1 MPSAAKGA
9 VLIMSEKKTS
19 GIKNFFE
26 EFKAFAMRGNV
37 LDMAV
42 GVVVGSA
49 FTAIVNSLVND
60 IISPIIGLFFNA
72 DFSDVVIQ
80 IGDVGIGVG
89 AFLNAIINFLIVAF
103 VLFLTIKAINM
114 LHKKPVESRRS
125 PPPRNAP
132 TARARSLSR
141 LSAAPTALRS
151 SRASPKQSCNFP
163 CFLPGVSALWTPPGL
178 FCALFSRSRKE
189 NQNFFEK
196 SIAFSGESWYYIRVV
211 TTQQNMDG

>member
-103 VLFLTIKAINM
+103 VLFVTIKAIKAAGHMPTHIYNAFTV
-114 LHKKPVESRRS
+114 LNNTAGLLGLEITGIRDKK
-125 PPPRNAP
+125 
-132 TARARSLSR
+132 T
-141 LSAAPTALRS
+141 
-151 SRASPKQSCNFP
+151 K
-163 CFLPGVSALWTPPGL
+163 
-178 FCALFSRSRKE
+178 KE
-189 NQNFFEK
+189 WK
-196 SIAFSGESWYYIRVV
+196 RG
-211 TTQQNMDG
+211 G

>member
-9 VLIMSEKKTS
+9 VLIMPEKKAS

-72 DFSDVVIQ
+72 DFSDVVIP

-89 AFLNAIINFLIVAF
+89 AFLNAIINFLIVAWVVF
-103 VLFLTIKAINM
+103 MIVKAFNKMKDGTAKLPFMKNAKGEEVIE
-114 LHKKPVESRRS
+114 H
-125 PPPRNAP
+125 AP
-132 TARARSLSR
+132 TCPFCLEEINVGATRCPHCTAELP
-141 LSAAPTALRS
+141 APAEVTI
-151 SRASPKQSCNFP
+151 
-163 CFLPGVSALWTPPGL
+163 
-178 FCALFSRSRKE
+178 E
-189 NQNFFEK
+189 
-196 SIAFSGESWYYIRVV
+196 VV
-211 TTQQNMDG
+211 KK

>member
-1 MPSAAKGA
+1 MPFAAKGA
-9 VLIMSEKKTS
+9 VVIMSEKKTS
-19 GIKNFFE
+19 GIKKFFD

-89 AFLNAIINFLIVAF
+89 SFLNAVINFLIVAF
-103 VLFLTIKAINM
+103 VLFVTIKAINM
-114 LHKKPVESRRS
+114 LHKKPVAVSYTHLTL
-125 PPPRNAP
+125 P
-132 TARARSLSR
+132 T
-141 LSAAPTALRS
+141 
-151 SRASPKQSCNFP
+151 
-163 CFLPGVSALWTPPGL
+163 
-178 FCALFSRSRKE
+178 
-189 NQNFFEK
+189 
-196 SIAFSGESWYYIRVV
+196 
-211 TTQQNMDG
+211 NMPV

>member
-1 MPSAAKGA
+1 
-9 VLIMSEKKTS
+9 MSEKKTS

-103 VLFLTIKAINM
+103 VLFVTIKAINM
-114 LHKKPVESRRS
+114 LHKKPVEE
-125 PPPRNAP
+125 PKEP
-132 TARARSLSR
+132 TTKKC
-141 LSAAPTALRS
+141 PYC
-151 SRASPKQSCNFP
+151 QSEIAIKVVRCPHCTSKLEGFP
-163 CFLPGVSALWTPPGL
+163 EAKL
-178 FCALFSRSRKE
+178 
-189 NQNFFEK
+189 
-196 SIAFSGESWYYIRVV
+196 
-211 TTQQNMDG
+211 